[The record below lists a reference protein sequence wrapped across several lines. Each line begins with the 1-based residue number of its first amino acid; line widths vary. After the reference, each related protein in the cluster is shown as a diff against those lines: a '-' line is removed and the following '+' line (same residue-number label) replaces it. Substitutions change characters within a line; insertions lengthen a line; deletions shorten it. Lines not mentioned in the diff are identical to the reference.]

1 MRPSPTFIFSAA
13 NVAALKKALRNEY
26 PDIGS
31 SHADEA
37 LAASFGFKTHA
48 AMLHVLRQVDDAAR
62 MIVGVDHVQLAV
74 QLVQLGYLDV
84 SAARLWSFV
93 WKIEFPV
100 RQYDDEGE
108 RAIRMHLMP
117 NAANS
122 P

>member
-26 PDIGS
+26 PNIRS

-48 AMLHVLRQVDDAAR
+48 AMLIVLRQLDGAAR
-62 MIVGVDHVQLAV
+62 LIVGVDHVQLAV
-74 QLVQLGYLDV
+74 RLAQLGYLHV

-93 WKIEFPV
+93 WTIEFPV

-108 RAIRMHLMP
+108 RSIRMQLMP
-117 NAANS
+117 DAANS